1 MTSSAGFLGVLMLDT
16 RFPRPPGDIGN
27 RETFRRAG
35 IPVRFMTIVGA
46 SPKRIVEQADP
57 SLMKPF
63 LDAAIRLV
71 EEGASMIT
79 TSCGFLA
86 AYQRAM
92 AAAVP
97 VPVVTSSI
105 LQCRSFARPGI
116 VTFDAA
122 SLHAHILD
130 AAGVPH
136 GTPVQGVRAGCEFH
150 RRILGNEAQLDFAQ
164 AERDVVEAAVALVRR
179 CPWVEDLVMECTNMP
194 PYREAVGRATGRA
207 VHDIETLVLAKWAG
221 GGL

>member
-1 MTSSAGFLGVLMLDT
+1 MAACQGFLGVLMLDT

-27 RETFRRAG
+27 PETFRRAG
-35 IPVRFMTIVGA
+35 IPVRFVTIEGA
-46 SPKRIVEQADP
+46 SPKRIVEEADP

-63 LDAAIRLV
+63 VDAAIRLV

-86 AYQRAM
+86 AWQLAM

-105 LQCRSFARPGI
+105 LQCRSFAKPGI

-122 SLHAHILD
+122 SLHPHILD
-130 AAGVPH
+130 AAGVPQ

-150 RRILGNEAQLDFAQ
+150 RRILGNEAQMDFTQ
-164 AERDVVEAAVALVRR
+164 AEQDVVEAAVALVTR

-194 PYREAVGRATGRA
+194 PYREAVARSTGRA
-207 VHDIETLVLAKWAG
+207 VHDIETLVLSTWAA
-221 GGL
+221 L